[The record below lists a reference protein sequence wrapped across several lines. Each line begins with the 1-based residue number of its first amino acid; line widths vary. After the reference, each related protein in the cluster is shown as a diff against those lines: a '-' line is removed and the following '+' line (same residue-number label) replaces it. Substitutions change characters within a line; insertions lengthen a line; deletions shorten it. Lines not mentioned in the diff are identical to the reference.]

1 MRLLV
6 CGGRD
11 FANRELA
18 FATLDKL
25 DAEHCIDVVIHGAAR
40 GADTEVARWCSVR
53 GVPVWPFPADW
64 KTHQNA
70 AGPIRNQRML
80 DESAPSHVLAFPG
93 GTGTADMV
101 RRARAAGLPVIE
113 VPANVH

>member
-6 CGGRD
+6 TGGRD
-11 FANRELA
+11 FKDRTLA
-18 FATLDKL
+18 FATLDNL
-25 DAEHCIDVVIHGAAR
+25 DREHCIDVVIHGAAR
-40 GADTEVARWCSVR
+40 GADTEAARWCSVR
-53 GVPVWPFPADW
+53 GVPSWPFPADW
-64 KTHQNA
+64 SLGKG
-70 AGPIRNQRML
+70 AGIVRNQQML
-80 DESAPSHVLAFPG
+80 DEAFPETVLAFPG